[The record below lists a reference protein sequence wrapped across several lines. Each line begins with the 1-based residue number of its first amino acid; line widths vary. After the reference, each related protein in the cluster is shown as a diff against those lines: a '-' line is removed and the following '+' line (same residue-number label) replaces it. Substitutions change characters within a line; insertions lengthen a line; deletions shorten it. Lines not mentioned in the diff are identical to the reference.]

1 MMVAAGPIFTYS
13 IGNMVF
19 LHASRA
25 DVVRDLGLCV
35 SPSDLGKSSYMKVT
49 HRPLFGD
56 GILKSSGEAWAYQ
69 RRLIAP
75 EFFPDKVRGMVD
87 LMVASATALV
97 AAWEDRMISDDNR
110 GGGGGCLELRVD
122 DDMRAYSADVISR
135 ACFGSSYVKGKEIFA
150 LIREL
155 QKTVSS
161 KQPNLVA
168 EMTGLSL
175 RTNRAAWRLNRQVRS
190 LILGVARESGDGDR
204 NLLNAML
211 RSAASSGGGA
221 VAAEDLIVDN
231 CKNIYFAGY
240 ETTAVTAAWCMMLLA
255 LHPEWQARVR
265 DEVRQACAGA
275 PDFTSSLQKMKKVG
289 MECGAPE

>member
-1 MMVAAGPIFTYS
+1 
-13 IGNMVF
+13 
-19 LHASRA
+19 
-25 DVVRDLGLCV
+25 
-35 SPSDLGKSSYMKVT
+35 
-49 HRPLFGD
+49 
-56 GILKSSGEAWAYQ
+56 
-69 RRLIAP
+69 
-75 EFFPDKVRGMVD
+75 
-87 LMVASATALV
+87 
-97 AAWEDRMISDDNR
+97 MISDDNR
-110 GGGGGCLELRVD
+110 GGGGLELKID
-122 DDMRAYSADVISR
+122 DDIRAYSADVISR
-135 ACFGSSYVKGKEIFA
+135 TCFGSSYVKGKEIFA